1 MSRLLTENNVV
12 SGIYYDVYSTVLS
25 RLFCLCSGEE
35 AFYPTS
41 NTLGVGEHKDS
52 EEGINHMV
60 EDLEKQYVPCAV
72 FIAVHF

>member
-1 MSRLLTENNVV
+1 M
-12 SGIYYDVYSTVLS
+12 
-25 RLFCLCSGEE
+25 CSGDE

-60 EDLEKQYVPCAV
+60 EDLEKQYVCTV
-72 FIAVHF
+72 YVHLLILFSVQSHAFSELTLARINTL